1 MKTKKVTF
9 LGLAI
14 ALAMIL
20 SFVEHQIPPIVAI
33 PGIKLGLPNLVMT
46 FLLYR
51 VLRTASSSVSTLR
64 EVWRSRQSFV

>member
-51 VLRTASSSVSTLR
+51 VGWKETV
-64 EVWRSRQSFV
+64 RSA